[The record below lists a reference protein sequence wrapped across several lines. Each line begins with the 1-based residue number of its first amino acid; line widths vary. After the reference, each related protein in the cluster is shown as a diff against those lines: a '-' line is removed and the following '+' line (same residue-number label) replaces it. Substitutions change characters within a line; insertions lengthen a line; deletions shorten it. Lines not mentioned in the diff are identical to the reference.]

1 MALEAESPEARV
13 TYARVDY
20 LFRIGIVV
28 VGVAVVATTVVRGV
42 AGVFGVI
49 PASFA
54 PLSWS
59 QVTGVSVVGSA
70 GGVFAYTLLDR
81 YTAHPRR
88 NFIAVA
94 AVILLLSTAPLWI
107 AGRMTG
113 ATVESVLVLALLHLV
128 VAVVTV
134 GLLVRM
140 DRGIGRVNPATADD
154 S

>member
-1 MALEAESPEARV
+1 MALGAESPETRV

-28 VGVAVVATTVVRGV
+28 VGVAVVAATIVRGL
-42 AGVFGVI
+42 AGIFGVI
-49 PASFA
+49 PPAFA

-70 GGVFAYTLLDR
+70 GGVFTYALLDR

-88 NFIAVA
+88 NFMAVA
-94 AVILLLSTAPLWI
+94 AVILLLSTAPLWV
-107 AGRMTG
+107 AGRMEG
-113 ATVESVLVLALLHLV
+113 ATVQSIFVLALLHLV

-140 DRGIGRVNPATADD
+140 DRGTGRVNPATASD

>member
-1 MALEAESPEARV
+1 MALGAESPESRV

-20 LFRIGIVV
+20 LFRIGVV
-28 VGVAVVATTVVRGV
+28 VVSVAVVATTIVRGV
-42 AGVFGVI
+42 AGTVGAV
-49 PASFA
+49 PAAFA

-70 GGVFAYTLLDR
+70 GGVFAYALLDR

-94 AVILLLSTAPLWI
+94 AVILLLSTAPLWV
-107 AGRMTG
+107 AGRMAG
-113 ATVESVLVLALLHLV
+113 ATVESILVLAVLHLV

-140 DRGIGRVNPATADD
+140 DRGNGRVNPATADD